1 MEIIVPVLL
10 LAAAV
15 GLYAWYASIIG
26 RRNRALEALGSVDAH
41 LQQRADL
48 VPNLLKAARRFM
60 EHESELLSE
69 VTALRERV
77 TAPYDRKDPEAVS
90 GHLAAAEA
98 LGAKLGAIRVQ
109 MEAYPDLKSDRV
121 VDEAM
126 EQMGEVEAQITAAR
140 RFYNAAVTRLNDA
153 VQIFPGDKIA
163 AMANV
168 KPMPYFEAA
177 EAARAAP
184 DADAYLR

>member
-1 MEIIVPVLL
+1 MELIVPLVLL
-10 LAAAV
+10 ALAGGA
-15 GLYAWYASIIG
+15 YAWYASIVS

-60 EHESELLSE
+60 EHEGTLLSE

-77 TAPYDRKDPEAVS
+77 TAPYDRTDPQAVS

-98 LGAKLGAIRVQ
+98 LGSKLGQVRVQ

-140 RFYNAAVTRLNDA
+140 RFYNAAVTRLNNA
-153 VQIFPGDKIA
+153 VQVFPGDKIG
-163 AMANV
+163 AMAGV
-168 KPMPYFEAA
+168 QPMPYFEAT
-177 EAARAAP
+177 EGARAAP

>member
-1 MEIIVPVLL
+1 MELIVPIVLL
-10 LAAAV
+10 ILAGGA
-15 GLYAWYASIIG
+15 YAWYASLVG

-60 EHESELLSE
+60 QHESELLTE
-69 VTALRERV
+69 VTALRAQA
-77 TAPYDRKDPEAVS
+77 TAPYDRKDAGQVA
-90 GHLAAAEA
+90 GHLQAAEA
-98 LGAKLGAIRVQ
+98 LGAKLGQIRVQ
-109 MEAYPDLKSDRV
+109 MEAYPELKSDRV

-153 VQIFPGDKIA
+153 VQIWPGSAIGKA
-163 AMANV
+163 AGIE
-168 KPMPYFEAA
+168 PMPYYEAS
-177 EAARAAP
+177 ESARAP
-184 DADAYLR
+184 IDADAYLS